1 MGEDIT
7 DWAGRGWG
15 VRPKNFAL
23 RAPTWQGTGVE
34 GVGHGALSLI
44 SSLGRNYGLLLG
56 HGTHQAWRE
65 CVRNE

>member
-44 SSLGRNYGLLLG
+44 DQVYVDRAHWPLS
-56 HGTHQAWRE
+56 T
-65 CVRNE
+65 